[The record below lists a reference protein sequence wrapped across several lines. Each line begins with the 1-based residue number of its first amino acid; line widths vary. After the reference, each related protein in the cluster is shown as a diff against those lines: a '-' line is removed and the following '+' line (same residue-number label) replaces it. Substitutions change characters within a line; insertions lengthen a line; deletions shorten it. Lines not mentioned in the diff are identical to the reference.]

1 MRFRTSVDNEDT
13 VFYSD
18 LNGFQLIRRRT
29 YSKLPLQANFY
40 PMPTTAMIQD
50 DDRRFTVLS
59 AQPLGVAA
67 LKKGLLYLLY
77 YVKCMWWVIRKG
89 GRVSYSYS
97 TGVLPC
103 KPHNILLRY
112 TM

>member
-1 MRFRTSVDNEDT
+1 MRFRTSVDNEGSE
-13 VFYSD
+13 FYTD

-50 DDRRFTVLS
+50 QDKRFTVLS

-67 LKKGLLYLLY
+67 LKKG
-77 YVKCMWWVIRKG
+77 
-89 GRVSYSYS
+89 
-97 TGVLPC
+97 
-103 KPHNILLRY
+103 
-112 TM
+112 